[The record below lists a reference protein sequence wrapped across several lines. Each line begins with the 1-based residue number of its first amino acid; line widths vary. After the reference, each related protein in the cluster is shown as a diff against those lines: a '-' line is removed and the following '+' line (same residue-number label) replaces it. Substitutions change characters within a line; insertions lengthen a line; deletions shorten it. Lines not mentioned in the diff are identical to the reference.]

1 MLCAI
6 GAGKK
11 VQLLLEEEERF
22 GAFELAQWRGFDG
35 AMAAAEGANV
45 VAGDEGEQVRPHRT
59 ACCAATAAVPL
70 VVPGARRRPRAR
82 EAG

>member
-45 VAGDEGEQVRPHRT
+45 VAGDEGEQVRPLRT
-59 ACCAATAAVPL
+59 AFCATAAVPL
-70 VVPGARRRPRAR
+70 VPGREARPRAR